1 MMLSLDVVNE
11 VKHVALFS
19 YLVIALLTGSVTGL
33 TLGWR
38 HGGLGRLAGIT
49 LGSGVGVTA
58 VVILAIMFDSGSP
71 VPMACDPD
79 WYTFSSGPDISGDIT
94 VGWTLLYAVRV
105 GAIIL
110 STKFATTSLWALARV
125 VAARFVMRP
134 S

>member
-58 VVILAIMFDSGSP
+58 VVILAIMFDSGSAVP
-71 VPMACDPD
+71 VACDQIRN
-79 WYTFSSGPDISGDIT
+79 TFSNGPDISGDIT

-110 STKFATTSLWALARV
+110 CAKFATTSLWALARV

-134 S
+134 